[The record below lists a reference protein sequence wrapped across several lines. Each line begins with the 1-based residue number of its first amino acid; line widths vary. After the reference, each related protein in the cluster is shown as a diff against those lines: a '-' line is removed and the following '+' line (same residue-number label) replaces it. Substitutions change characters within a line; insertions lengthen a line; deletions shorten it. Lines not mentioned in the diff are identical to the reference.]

1 MNPPITPPMPTD
13 FAPWKPNRGPATAMT
28 TPSRIAITAST
39 STQAAIVLPN
49 DDSPCT
55 PGALKSG
62 LIGGMCKPFAAEVGV
77 GDGVG
82 DGVGVGVGSIV
93 LIPLV
98 SVSRPERCR
107 STCWGGC
114 VERIGDSGER
124 QRSGGGSPR

>member
-13 FAPWKPNRGPATAMT
+13 FEQWKPNRGPATAMT

-77 GDGVG
+77 GVGVG
-82 DGVGVGVGSIV
+82 DGVGSIV

-107 STCWGGC
+107 SAAGWGGC

-124 QRSGGGSPR
+124 QR

>member
-13 FAPWKPNRGPATAMT
+13 FEQWKPNRGPATAMT

-62 LIGGMCKPFAAEVGV
+62 LIGGMCKPFAAEVGA
-77 GDGVG
+77 G
-82 DGVGVGVGSIV
+82 DGVGVSSIV

-107 STCWGGC
+107 SSCWGGC
-114 VERIGDSGER
+114 LERIGDRVAAGSAEFSPGLPR
-124 QRSGGGSPR
+124 Q